1 VNIRREVD
9 RRLDIDARYRDL
21 GGRGAVSSQATSKG
35 APEETR
41 D

>member
-1 VNIRREVD
+1 MNVGAIVERAQ
-9 RRLDIDARYRDL
+9 LQIYL
-21 GGRGAVSSQATSKG
+21 GRGVVSSQATSKG

>member
-1 VNIRREVD
+1 M
-9 RRLDIDARYRDL
+9 DL
-21 GGRGAVSSQATSKG
+21 CGEGRVSSQATSKG